1 MSFPATRSKPLHFPV
16 KCVSPVCKHIR
27 LLFKS
32 FAQGHEPFRLT
43 VLPVCSVPV
52 SMSHSS
58 LHQPV
63 VTSGPY
69 VKLEL
74 QLEPFNLTYQTFA
87 ILMLRFDFFL
97 QSLKLPLLLSF
108 LFLLIKNMRLLLLLG
123 LLTLLILQVLVLALL
138 QQFLFHHRRTV
149 TELLQFLFPFYLPV
163 LRLFLLT
170 L

>member
-1 MSFPATRSKPLHFPV
+1 M
-16 KCVSPVCKHIR
+16 SPVCKHIR
-27 LLFKS
+27 LLFKY
-32 FAQGHEPFRLT
+32 FAQGHEPFRLA